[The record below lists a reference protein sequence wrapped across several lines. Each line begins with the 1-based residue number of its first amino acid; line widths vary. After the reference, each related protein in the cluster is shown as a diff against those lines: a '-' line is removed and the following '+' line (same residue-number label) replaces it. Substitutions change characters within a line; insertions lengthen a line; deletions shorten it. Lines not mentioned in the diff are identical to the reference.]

1 VRRSRAPEE
10 NPESRGRRV
19 LGVDPGTVV
28 TGWGVVEENGSGVRH
43 VASGVIRPRG
53 TRADRLSAIHRAL
66 CEVCESFQPTTLSLE
81 QTFVGDNVQTAFRL
95 GEARGAAMV
104 AAAAAGLSVTEYSP
118 AEIKVAVAGTG
129 RAAKAQM
136 QAMVGRLLELSERLA
151 TDQADALGA
160 AICHLQTS
168 RFTARVAPLAV
179 SGGRLGRGRRRAQRF
194 SLRR

>member
-1 VRRSRAPEE
+1 VV
-10 NPESRGRRV
+10 RRV

-28 TGWGVVEENGSGVRH
+28 TGWGVVEENGSDVRH

-53 TRADRLSAIHRAL
+53 TRAARLAAIHRAL
-66 CEVCESFQPTTLSLE
+66 CEVCDSFQPTSLSLE
-81 QTFVGDNVQTAFRL
+81 QTFVGDNIQTAFRL

-104 AAAAAGLSVTEYSP
+104 AAAAAGLTVSEYSP
-118 AEIKVAVAGTG
+118 AEIKMAVAGTG

-136 QAMVGRLLELSERLA
+136 QAMVGRLLELGGQLA

-168 RFTARVAPLAV
+168 RFAARVAPLAV
-179 SGGRLGRGRRRAQRF
+179 SGARLGRGRRRAQRF

>member
-1 VRRSRAPEE
+1 MRRSRAQKGNAEPA
-10 NPESRGRRV
+10 GRRV
-19 LGVDPGTVV
+19 LGVDPGTVI
-28 TGWGVVEENGSGVRH
+28 TGWGVVEENGDGVRH
-43 VASGVIRPRG
+43 VASGVIRPCG
-53 TRADRLSAIHRAL
+53 TRAERLLSIHRSL
-66 CEVCESFQPTTLSLE
+66 REICEIFQPAALSLE

-104 AAAAAGLSVTEYSP
+104 AAAAAGLSVSEYSP

-136 QAMVGRLLELSERLA
+136 QAMVKRLLELGERLA

-168 RFTARVAPLAV
+168 RFVARVTPLAMP
-179 SGGRLGRGRRRAQRF
+179 GLRIGRGRRRAGRF

>member
-1 VRRSRAPEE
+1 VI
-10 NPESRGRRV
+10 
-19 LGVDPGTVV
+19 
-28 TGWGVVEENGSGVRH
+28 TGWGIVEENGVGVRH
-43 VASGVIRPRG
+43 VASGTIRPRG
-53 TRADRLSAIHRAL
+53 SRADRLAAIHRGL
-66 CEVCESFQPTTLSLE
+66 CEVCDSFRPTALSLE

-104 AAAAAGLSVTEYSP
+104 AAAAAGLSVAEYSP

-136 QAMVGRLLELSERLA
+136 QAMVGRLLALDDRLA

-168 RFTARVAPLAV
+168 RFASRLSSVAGVPI
-179 SGGRLGRGRRRAQRF
+179 GRRR
-194 SLRR
+194 RRAARYSPRR